1 MLEKLQNLPPG
12 KKTFIAISNDF
23 FFAGLCFYT
32 SLILRHGTTSIPN
45 ISDFE
50 VLLIVFGVMLIQV
63 STFYFMGIY
72 KGVWRY
78 SSTFDL
84 IRLIKGC
91 TVAVA
96 FSLIGI
102 FLYNRLSSIP
112 RTAFIIDWLLLIITL
127 GGARLAYRLLRDYKS
142 GKSNNKLENLIIVG
156 AGDLGDQLFREIRK
170 SPEHGVRVVGFI
182 DDSPNI
188 KGKYI
193 HGVPVLGNLNDL
205 DEIISLSPPQRIYVT
220 LTNPSVEDYKKIVSA
235 SKGHEIVI
243 KKIPKMTANLNAIA
257 QLRNIGPEDLLG
269 REEVKLDLSSVG
281 KMLSNKNI
289 LVTGAGGS
297 IGSELCHQIAMF
309 EPAKLILIDQSEFN
323 LYSLENSLQS
333 RFPNIKFE
341 FIVADVRKK
350 DYLSRIFSE
359 ATPQIIFHAAAYKHV
374 PIMERNPWQAIHTN
388 IVGTQNVCEL
398 AIEYKA
404 ERFVLVSTDKAV
416 NPTNVMGATKRIAE
430 MVCLFNQT
438 KGTTTK
444 FMMVRFGNVL
454 GSSGSVIPLFK
465 EQIQNGGPVTVTH
478 PDVERF
484 FMSIPEA
491 SRLVIQAGAIGNG
504 GEIFVLDMGSP
515 VKIKDLASQ
524 MIEMSGL
531 RVNQDINIIYTG
543 LRPGEKLFEE
553 LLMNDENILP
563 TLHPLV
569 KVAKSRTIP
578 EQFDDILNNL
588 LSSSPTA
595 SVEDIK
601 KYLQLLVPEYKPATN
616 SQKDLLSIESPS
628 LDNIQ

>member
-1 MLEKLQNLPPG
+1 MLEKLQNLPPW
-12 KKTFIAISNDF
+12 KKTLIAIINDF
-23 FFAGLCFYT
+23 FFSGLCFYL

-45 ISDFE
+45 LTDLE
-50 VLLIVFGVMLIQV
+50 VLTIVVCTMVAQT

-72 KGVWRY
+72 RGVWRY

-91 TVAVA
+91 TIAVA
-96 FSLIGI
+96 LSLVGI
-102 FLYNRLSSIP
+102 FLYNRLASIP

-127 GGARLAYRLLRDYKS
+127 GGARLGYRLIRDYNSGRSS
-142 GKSNNKLENLIIVG
+142 GKLEELIIVG

-182 DDSPNI
+182 DDSKDI
-188 KGKYI
+188 RGKYI
-193 HGVPVLGNLNDL
+193 HGVPVLGGLNDL
-205 DEIISLSPPQRIYVT
+205 EKIIQNSPPQRIYVT
-220 LTNPSVEDYKKIVSA
+220 LTNPSAEDYKKIISA
-235 SKGHEIVI
+235 AKGLEIII

-281 KMLSNKNI
+281 KMLSHKNI

-309 EPAKLILIDQSEFN
+309 EPAKLTLVDQSEFN
-323 LYSLENSLQS
+323 LYTLENSLQS
-333 RFPNIKFE
+333 RFPNIKFD
-341 FIVADVRKK
+341 FLVSDVRKK
-350 DYLSRIFSE
+350 EDLSKIFSDSS
-359 ATPQIIFHAAAYKHV
+359 PNIVFHAAAYKHV
-374 PIMERNPWQAIHTN
+374 PIMEKNPWQAIHTN
-388 IVGTQNVCEL
+388 IIGTQNLCEL
-398 AIEYKA
+398 AIEFNV
-404 ERFVLVSTDKAV
+404 ERFLLVSTDKAV

-430 MVCLFNQT
+430 MVCLFHQT
-438 KGTTTK
+438 KTKSTK

-478 PDVERF
+478 PEIERF

-515 VKIKDLASQ
+515 VKIKDLATQ

-531 RVNQDINIIYTG
+531 RVNRDIDIIYTG
-543 LRPGEKLFEE
+543 LRLGEKLFEE
-553 LLMNDENILP
+553 LLMDDENVLP

-569 KVAKSRTIP
+569 KVAKSRSVP
-578 EQFDDILNNL
+578 SQFEQILNNL
-588 LSSSPTA
+588 IQIAPSATIDQA
-595 SVEDIK
+595 KE
-601 KYLQLLVPEYKPATN
+601 YLQVLVPEYKPTIVKTDDVFA
-616 SQKDLLSIESPS
+616 SEQSS
-628 LDNIQ
+628 LNNIQ